1 MVPRTPI
8 LLVNLSSSFASSFLS
23 VLPILS
29 HLQVGGQPVDVS
41 FPPAGGWQAMLEKP
55 VHDLLVALDQIVPVL
70 KKALYFVLLKVNG
83 RQQPMWN
90 LLL

>member
-1 MVPRTPI
+1 
-8 LLVNLSSSFASSFLS
+8 
-23 VLPILS
+23 
-29 HLQVGGQPVDVS
+29 
-41 FPPAGGWQAMLEKP
+41 MLEKP